1 MRLGIFGGSFDPVHM
16 GHLFMAECCR
26 ESCALDQ
33 VLFLPAAISPHK
45 QDSQP
50 TDSNARAEMLRL
62 AIGGHEA
69 FELSTLELD
78 RGGVSYTVD
87 TLAELLKQ
95 HPGAELFLLMG
106 GDSLE
111 QFKTWYQPDR
121 ICELATLVA
130 VGRAGSPRPD
140 LNVLADITTPA
151 RIAEMQRVQFEM
163 PLVQFSS
170 SEIRRR
176 VACGLS
182 IRYQTPRAV
191 EEYIRHHGLY
201 RMKDESSGSQTLA

>member
-33 VLFLPAAISPHK
+33 VLFLPAAVSPHK
-45 QDSQP
+45 QDAHP
-50 TDSNARAEMLRL
+50 TDPKARVEMLQL
-62 AIGGHEA
+62 AIGGHES
-69 FELSTLELD
+69 FGICTMELD

-87 TLAELLKQ
+87 TLKELLGQ
-95 HPGAELFLLMG
+95 HAGAELFLLMG

-121 ICELATLVA
+121 ICELATVVA
-130 VGRAGSPRPD
+130 VGRPGSPRPD
-140 LNVLADITTPA
+140 LDVLADVATPE
-151 RIAEMQRVQFEM
+151 RIARMKQAQFEM

-170 SEIRRR
+170 TEIRRR
-176 VACGLS
+176 VASGLS
-182 IRYQTPRAV
+182 IRYRTPRAV
-191 EEYIRHHGLY
+191 EEYIRSHGIY
-201 RMKDESSGSQTLA
+201 QDA